1 MARTRIHLTPAE
13 AEAKGWLCCK
23 DLKARHRLMPGLRT
37 RPAGS
42 VWQGQGAYDVYDP
55 AECVPWRWEPGP
67 AQLRRQSVAKQ
78 AQDLIGG
85 DCLTLDTETTGVG
98 HDDEVCE
105 ITIIDVTGAPILDTL
120 VKPTRP
126 ISDETSAYNGITNAM
141 LASAPSWPEVAE
153 QYAAAVEGRTVVA
166 YNTAFDVRL
175 LRQTHQLHG
184 LTAPVLT
191 TACAML
197 MYAEWHGE
205 YDRGRDRWRWLK
217 LIDAA
222 TDCGVAEDGAHR
234 ALADARMTLGLLRYL
249 QRYTNGRRPPRPKV
263 ATVLQETLPPVLD
276 SNSAPL
282 PRR

>member
-1 MARTRIHLTPAE
+1 MPKTRKHLTPAE
-13 AEAKGWLCCK
+13 AEARGLLCCK
-23 DLKARHRLMPGLRT
+23 HLKARHRLMPGPNT

-42 VWQGQGAYDVYDP
+42 VWQGQGAYYVYNP

-67 AQLRRQSVAKQ
+67 AQLRRQSVAGH

-98 HDDEVCE
+98 DDAEICE
-105 ITIIDVTGAPILDTL
+105 ITILDVTGAPILDTL
-120 VKPTRP
+120 VRPTRP
-126 ISDETSAYNGITNAM
+126 IPAEATAIHKITDAM
-141 LASAPSWPEVAE
+141 VGSAPSWPEVAE
-153 QYAAAVEGRTVVA
+153 QYAAAVAGRTVVA
-166 YNTAFDVRL
+166 YNAAFDARL
-175 LRQTHQLHG
+175 LRQTYQIHG

-217 LIDAA
+217 LIEAA

-234 ALADARMTLGLLRYL
+234 ALADARMTLGVLRYL
-249 QRYTNGRRPPRPKV
+249 QRRTNGRRPARPKV
-263 ATVLQETLPPVLD
+263 ASVP
-276 SNSAPL
+276 
-282 PRR
+282 

>member
-23 DLKARHRLMPGLRT
+23 HLKERHRLMPGLST
-37 RPAGS
+37 RPVGS

-55 AECVPWRWEPGP
+55 VDCVPWRWEPGP

-78 AQDLIGG
+78 AKDLIGG
-85 DCLTLDTETTGVG
+85 ECLTIDTETTGVG
-98 HDDEVCE
+98 DDDEVCE
-105 ITIIDVTGAPILDTL
+105 ITILDVTGAPILDTL
-120 VKPTRP
+120 IRPTRP

-153 QYAAAVEGRTVVA
+153 QYAAIVAGRTVVA

-175 LRQTHQLHG
+175 LRQTHERHG
-184 LTAPVLT
+184 LTAPT
-191 TACAML
+191 FSTACAML
-197 MYAEWHGE
+197 MYAAWHGE
-205 YDRGRDRWRWLK
+205 YDSNRDRWRWLK

-222 TDCGVAEDGAHR
+222 TECGVAEDGAHR
-234 ALADARMTLGLLRYL
+234 ALADARMTLGVLRYL

-276 SNSAPL
+276 CAIQ
-282 PRR
+282 